1 MDYIMTTP
9 PCLVLSKSH
18 PMNTTEHHYPTII
31 IDKENASLLRQGQV
45 HLEQKNLPKIT
56 DIPKGALVRLAGEH
70 GDFFG
75 IFSYSPHHPT
85 ATRLISRDDQL
96 IDAQFF
102 ISRLNK
108 ALSLRTHLFDEPY
121 YRLCNSDSDGLAGLI
136 IERHND
142 TFCIQCETAGM
153 DRLLPHIVEAL
164 ETLFNPNRLILKNDC
179 DNRVLEGMVTENKII
194 KGDSQA
200 PLITQE
206 NGLIYKLDALA
217 SKRTGWAFDQRDN
230 RAFVSTLCEDKT
242 VVDFFTYA
250 GGFTLPCVAAGAK
263 HVVAV
268 DKSTPSLAWALQ
280 SAKANGLDDQ
290 IQFRPTDCIKEMNA
304 MIERGERYD
313 VVLCHPP
320 AEGHATRSILLKNY
334 RKLTRLS
341 SQIANENGTFMI
353 SCASP
358 FISLSEF
365 MEQVSLGLNDAG
377 RTGLIWHTGTAGADH
392 PIHPSLPETAFLK
405 CLILQ
410 LD

>member
-1 MDYIMTTP
+1 M
-9 PCLVLSKSH
+9 S
-18 PMNTTEHHYPTII
+18 NTQHHYPTIV
-31 IDKENASLLRQGQV
+31 IDKENASFLRQGQV
-45 HLEQKNLPKIT
+45 HLEQKTLPKMP
-56 DIPKGALVRLAGEH
+56 DIPKGALIRLGGEH

-75 IFSYSPHHPT
+75 IFTYSPHHPI
-85 ATRLISRDDQL
+85 AARLLCRDDQF
-96 IDAQFF
+96 IDSQFF
-102 ISRLNK
+102 ITRLQK
-108 ALSLRTHLFDEPY
+108 ALSLRENLFDEPY
-121 YRLCNSDSDGLAGLI
+121 YRLCNSDSDGLSGLI

-153 DRLLPHIVEAL
+153 DRLLPHITDAIES
-164 ETLFNPNRLILKNDC
+164 LFSPQRIILKNDC
-179 DNRVLEGMVTENKII
+179 DNRVLEGIVTENKII
-194 KGDSQA
+194 KGDATA
-200 PLITQE
+200 PLTTQE
-206 NGLIYKLDALA
+206 NGLIYVLDALH

-250 GGFTLPCVAAGAK
+250 GGFTLPCVAAGARD
-263 HVVAV
+263 VVAV
-268 DKSTPSLAWALQ
+268 DKSTTSLAWALQ
-280 SAKANGLDDQ
+280 SAKKNGLDDQ

-304 MIERGERYD
+304 MIERSETYD

-320 AEGHATRSILLKNY
+320 AEGHGTRSILLKNY
-334 RKLTRLS
+334 RKLTRLCC
-341 SQIANENGTFMI
+341 QIANENGTFMI

-358 FISLSEF
+358 YISLSEF
-365 MEQVSLGLNDAG
+365 MEQVSLGLNDAN

>member
-1 MDYIMTTP
+1 
-9 PCLVLSKSH
+9 
-18 PMNTTEHHYPTII
+18 MNTTQHHYPTVI
-31 IDKENASLLRQGQV
+31 IDKENASFLRQGQV
-45 HLEQKNLPKIT
+45 HLEQKTMPKVT
-56 DIPKGALVRLAGEH
+56 DIPKGALIRLTGEH

-75 IFSYSPHHPT
+75 VFTYSPHHPI
-85 ATRLISRDDQL
+85 AARLLSRDDQL
-96 IDAQFF
+96 IDTDFF
-102 ISRLNK
+102 RTRLLK
-108 ALSLRTHLFDEPY
+108 ALNLRQHLFDEPY
-121 YRLCNSDSDGLAGLI
+121 YRLCHSDSDGVTGLI
-136 IERHND
+136 IDRHDD

-153 DRLLPHIVEAL
+153 DRLLPHIIEAL
-164 ETLFNPNRLILKNDC
+164 DSLFSPNRIILKNDC
-179 DNRVLEGMVTENKII
+179 DNRVLEGIVTENKII
-194 KGDSQA
+194 KGDDTE
-200 PLITQE
+200 PLMTQE
-206 NGLIYKLDALA
+206 NGLVYFLDALQ

-263 HVVAV
+263 QVVAV
-268 DKSTPSLAWALQ
+268 DKSTTSLAWALQ
-280 SAKANGLDDQ
+280 SAKKNGLDDQ
-290 IQFRPTDCIKEMNA
+290 IQFRLTDCVKEMNA
-304 MIERGERYD
+304 MIDRRETYD

-341 SQIANENGTFMI
+341 SQIVQDNGTFMM

-358 FISLSEF
+358 FISISEF

-405 CLILQ
+405 CLIMQ